1 MAYWGIPYPGNTDS
15 RYERLSGGSGN
26 RVLLY
31 LARRHL
37 GMSAG
42 EWNST
47 SWWEQ
52 RMLLE
57 GLETEELITLTPLA
71 PAATWESDPVSA
83 PDDEYRAMG
92 LTVITGG

>member
-1 MAYWGIPYPGNTDS
+1 
-15 RYERLSGGSGN
+15 
-26 RVLLY
+26 
-31 LARRHL
+31 
-37 GMSAG
+37 
-42 EWNST
+42 
-47 SWWEQ
+47 
-52 RMLLE
+52 MLLE